1 MKEALDIEVHGIV
14 QGVGFRPFIYKIARR
29 HLINGWVLNATAGV
43 FIHAEGES
51 KDIDDFVMEISD
63 NAPAASRVDEIL
75 MKEVPLEDFESFT
88 IRYSDEAA
96 AEATTLVSPD
106 LATCDECAAEEAPA
120 EESDAPAEEEDE
132 EEKY

>member
-75 MKEVPLEDFESFT
+75 MKERAVCPE
-88 IRYSDEAA
+88 RYSAPNRA
-96 AEATTLVSPD
+96 SSPV
-106 LATCDECAAEEAPA
+106 ARAYSPGVACFGMP
-120 EESDAPAEEEDE
+120 
-132 EEKY
+132 